1 MDDLFTLKT
10 KKNVFASLSDRMR
23 PETINEIVG
32 QDDILGKDKP
42 LRLAI
47 EGDDIPSIIFWGPP
61 GSGKTSIANVI
72 SHKTNAFFVIFSA
85 TNTSTKEVKK
95 MIEEAKHRQAM
106 LHKRTIIFIDEIHRY
121 NKGQQDVFLPHIEAG
136 TIIFIG
142 ATTENPSFEINAAL
156 LSRTKVFILKS
167 LSENDIITLLKR
179 ALKDKAKGLG
189 NEKVK
194 FNKVLLKKFV
204 QTCAGD
210 ARTALDTL
218 EFAVNLEKQK
228 KKGEIVLTELILN
241 DALQKKILKYD
252 KGGEEH
258 YNIISALHKSLRGSN
273 VDASLYWLGRMLE
286 AGEPPLYVARRLI
299 RFASEDIGNADP
311 HALVL
316 AVAAMQTV
324 HFLGMPECNNA
335 LAQLVIYLATAPK
348 SNSVYISYKKV
359 QKIIK
364 ETGEL
369 PVPLHI
375 RNAPT
380 EFMKDIGYGKDYK
393 YPHDYEDTFV
403 QQDYLPEKLKIK
415 KFYSPIERG
424 FEREISKRME
434 YWNKLK
440 IKKKKDGAK
449 E

>member
-1 MDDLFTLKT
+1 MNDLFTLKT
-10 KKNVFASLSDRMR
+10 KKNIFASLSERMR

-47 EGDDIPSIIFWGPP
+47 ESDDIPSIIFWGPP

-72 SHKTNAFFVIFSA
+72 SNKTNAFFVIFSA

-95 MIEEAKHRQAM
+95 MIEEAKHRESM
-106 LHKRTIIFIDEIHRY
+106 LHKRTIIFIDEVHRY

-142 ATTENPSFEINAAL
+142 ATTENPSFQVNAAL

-179 ALKDKAKGLG
+179 AIKDKTKGLG
-189 NEKVK
+189 NEKIK
-194 FNKVLLKKFV
+194 INNSLLKKFV
-204 QTCAGD
+204 QACSGD

-228 KKGEIVLTELILN
+228 KKGEIILTELILN

-286 AGEPPLYVARRLI
+286 AGESPLYVARRLI

-316 AVAAMQTV
+316 AVAAMQTI
-324 HFLGMPECNNA
+324 HFIGMPECNNA

-348 SNSVYISYKKV
+348 SNSVYVSYQNV
-359 QKIIK
+359 QKIIR

-380 EFMKDIGYGKDYK
+380 ELMKDIGYGKNYK

-403 QQDYLPEKLKIK
+403 QQDYLPEKLKNR
-415 KFYSPIERG
+415 KFYFPIERG
-424 FEREISKRME
+424 FEREILKRLE
-434 YWNKLK
+434 YWQRLK

-449 E
+449 